1 MSSEQFFY
9 LEVGNKITDSVESQ
23 MFGKLCFK
31 INGKPFTSFFN
42 NCMVFKLNGDK
53 HKEALSLDGSELF
66 DPSGKNRPMKE
77 WVQVSFI
84 DSDRWHEFAVDACE
98 YVKSITK

>member
-1 MSSEQFFY
+1 MSSEQIFY

-31 INGKPFTSFFN
+31 INGKPFASFSN
-42 NCMVFKLNGDK
+42 NCMIFKLNGDK

-66 DPSGKNRPMKE
+66 DSSGKNRPMKE
-77 WVQVSFI
+77 WVQVSYN
-84 DSDRWHEFAVDACE
+84 DAERWYEFAVDACE
-98 YVKSITK
+98 YVKSISK